1 MRTLENSSISVPVY
15 LNLGGPTP
23 SCRIALPF
31 CQLYERA
38 TPATLSQKTA
48 QTLTPINLEHFL
60 LLVCTNRQPV
70 NRRLSTD
77 DNSRLQFFLCIQVKN
92 KYAKQNTVFE
102 LQFNFFEKTFRISGF
117 TICSLPHRQ
126 RTADCQNLVITV
138 TVYLLRSVFLF
149 TLVNYRVH
157 GHRPSVLPPLSFIPF
172 HAVKFILR
180 SRIYLFLIRLP
191 FRHLLHMARYH
202 TFPKNK
208 KRTNQILCFRGMI
221 CTSPTVSS
229 RFILRD
235 YFPDTS
241 GEQDK
246 LRMTARPHL
255 LSTASITGISPFPIS
270 SLVF

>member
-1 MRTLENSSISVPVY
+1 MLVT
-15 LNLGGPTP
+15 TP
-23 SCRIALPF
+23 
-31 CQLYERA
+31 
-38 TPATLSQKTA
+38 
-48 QTLTPINLEHFL
+48 
-60 LLVCTNRQPV
+60 
-70 NRRLSTD
+70 
-77 DNSRLQFFLCIQVKN
+77 
-92 KYAKQNTVFE
+92 
-102 LQFNFFEKTFRISGF
+102 
-117 TICSLPHRQ
+117 
-126 RTADCQNLVITV
+126 TADCGWSKPCHNRHGLSAAVRFLIYPRQLPGTRTPPKRITAVIL
-138 TVYLLRSVFLF
+138 YSV
-149 TLVNYRVH
+149 
-157 GHRPSVLPPLSFIPF
+157 PCCQI
-172 HAVKFILR
+172 ILR

-246 LRMTARPHL
+246 LRMTARSYL
-255 LSTASITGISPFPIS
+255 LSTASIIGISPFPII

>member
-1 MRTLENSSISVPVY
+1 MLKLHNRSAASENIQIPKIHTLTLRTLENSSISVPVY

-23 SCRIALPF
+23 SCRIALPL

-60 LLVCTNRQPV
+60 LLVCTNCQPV

-77 DNSRLQFFLCIQVKN
+77 DNFRLQFFLCIQVKN

-126 RTADCQNLVITV
+126 RTAEGQNLVITV

-172 HAVKFILR
+172 HAVK
-180 SRIYLFLIRLP
+180 LFSVAE
-191 FRHLLHMARYH
+191 F
-202 TFPKNK
+202 TF
-208 KRTNQILCFRGMI
+208 
-221 CTSPTVSS
+221 S
-229 RFILRD
+229 
-235 YFPDTS
+235 
-241 GEQDK
+241 
-246 LRMTARPHL
+246 
-255 LSTASITGISPFPIS
+255 
-270 SLVF
+270 